1 MGTDKAFLP
10 YNGRPFVAIIAEE
23 MLKVSGDVLVVIGNK
38 DESSFRKVL
47 DERIR
52 VVPDSQYLTNPMG
65 GMLSTFQRVSNEYV
79 SFVACDVPL
88 MKSEVIR
95 FLYESA
101 RGHSAAV
108 PRWESGEI
116 EPLCAVYNVRQ
127 SEEAGLK
134 ARDRGTLSC
143 GHLVA
148 ELRDVNFVPV
158 DSLRRFE
165 PGLAFLKNVNHK
177 EDFLA
182 L

>member
-10 YNGRPFVAIIAEE
+10 YKGRPFVTIIAEE
-23 MLKVSGDVLVVIGNK
+23 MLKISSDVLVVIGNK
-38 DESSFRKVL
+38 DESNFRKVL
-47 DERIR
+47 DDRIR
-52 VVPDSQYLTNPMG
+52 VVPDSRYLTNPMG
-65 GMLSTFQRVSNEYV
+65 GMLSTFGEVRNDYV
-79 SFVACDVPL
+79 AFVACDVPL

-101 RGHSAAV
+101 GGHSAAV
-108 PRWESGEI
+108 PRWETGEI

-134 ARDRGTLSC
+134 TLNGGTVSC
-143 GHLVA
+143 GRLVA

-158 DSLRRFE
+158 SDLRRFE
-165 PGLAFLKNVNHK
+165 PGLAFLRNVNHR